1 MKKKVISLIAA
12 LCMAVTALPAA
23 GLAANAKT
31 ITDDRTGE
39 SISYEC
45 SEGTITVSGDVS
57 ASAPVIIAAY
67 DESGK
72 MLSAKIL
79 NESGAED
86 ISGTGSAKLMWLG
99 GDFTAKSRFVQFIR
113 GEEVASGNIFNFD
126 KSTGTITG
134 LRYKNVTK
142 LIIPETIDDVAVTGI
157 GDSAFSGCSE
167 LTSVTIPEGVTGIGE
182 SAFSG
187 CSSLMSVTLPEGVVS
202 IGGSAFDGCSSLES
216 LTFPESVTSIGAGV
230 FRGCSSLAS
239 VTIPSSVTS
248 ISGSVFY
255 GCSALTSLTI
265 PASVT
270 YIGIGAFYGCSS
282 LTSVTL
288 PEGLTIISWST
299 FEECSAL
306 TSVTIPEGVVSIGS
320 GAFDGCSSLAS
331 VTIPTSVTDIGAYA
345 FQNCGSLKDIYY
357 AGSEAQWRS
366 INIVANN
373 DPLESAVIHYNSAP

>member
-23 GLAANAKT
+23 GLAANAKI
-31 ITDDRTGE
+31 ITDDSTGK

-45 SEGTITVSGDVS
+45 SEGTITVSGGVS
-57 ASAPVIIAAY
+57 AAAPVIIASYA
-67 DESGK
+67 ESGR
-72 MLSAKIL
+72 MESVRILSTPGDVDVSDAESAKI
-79 NESGAED
+79 
-86 ISGTGSAKLMWLG
+86 MWLNG
-99 GDFTAKSRFVQFIR
+99 EDFTAKSEGAEYNIAK
-113 GEEVASGNIFNFD
+113 EASDNLIFD
-126 KSTGTITG
+126 KATGTVTG
-134 LRYKNVTK
+134 LKDKSVTK
-142 LIIPETIDDVAVTGI
+142 VAIPKTIDGVAVTGI
-157 GDSAFSGCSE
+157 GESAFADCGS
-167 LTSVTIPEGVTGIGE
+167 LASVTVPEGVTDIGE

-187 CSSLMSVTLPEGVVS
+187 CSSLMSVTLPESVVS